1 MARNPAYLSPSI
13 LVEFGGLRRHFQAS
27 GHNFS
32 LYGPTLSISSSSYGK
47 LAFLSVV
54 ANHLKSGKFHRK
66 VSTT

>member
-32 LYGPTLSISSSSYGK
+32 LYGPTLSISSSSCGK

-54 ANHLKSGKFHRK
+54 ANHLKSDKFHRK
-66 VSTT
+66 LSTT